1 LSSLLVLFP
10 DRADFS
16 GEQMATT
23 VAEATGAHVPA
34 RKKLRQVPASTST
47 AADTETQEDA
57 TERKDRKDKKRKKTV
72 SSEERDGDGDG
83 DDAQTIPSEKATKR
97 HKKRRRDQDTP
108 VSPAGSE
115 EEKALKDEKSTS
127 KTPRKSVAFAT
138 DVKSGDNDGA
148 QPDPTEAD
156 ESVDDDD
163 DDDNTQEGTREEKLQ
178 RKREKRE
185 QRRRDATGK
194 KASPAAPL
202 TSTGEDGAP
211 YEAPVLSYL
220 RQYYEDRSSWK
231 FQKNRETHLLKHI
244 LSLEQLPS
252 RYNRALL
259 AYLQGLKSEGAR
271 QRLRITAQGAIRS
284 DEEPKGEEQVVSG
297 DLEDKDRDG
306 EVGTEDSNAGL
317 ATAPTGSDE
326 TSEKSEGDSYAQAIQ
341 AFRANLVA
349 GTRDLDETS
358 VLDSTPV
365 DARNRLERRQRAEL
379 VLWAV
384 NGKIS
389 RSSLSAIQAGQRS
402 GPNGGDAPNATVK
415 ANQDVLAEKSS
426 ATNIKK
432 DNAPKKKK
440 RKNRTVV
447 VEISSSSESSSD
459 SEASGG

>member
-1 LSSLLVLFP
+1 
-10 DRADFS
+10 
-16 GEQMATT
+16 MATT

-34 RKKLRQVPASTST
+34 RKKLRLGPASTST
-47 AADTETQEDA
+47 VADTETREDA
-57 TERKDRKDKKRKKTV
+57 TERKDRKDKKRKKKV
-72 SSEERDGDGDG
+72 SSEEGDGDE
-83 DDAQTIPSEKATKR
+83 AQTIPSEKATKR
-97 HKKRRRDQDTP
+97 HKKRRRDQDAP
-108 VSPAGSE
+108 VSPAGRE

-156 ESVDDDD
+156 ESVDYDDDDD

-202 TSTGEDGAP
+202 TSTGDDGAP

-284 DEEPKGEEQVVSG
+284 DEEKKGEEQVVSG
-297 DLEDKDRDG
+297 DDPEHKDRDG

-326 TSEKSEGDSYAQAIQ
+326 TLEKSQRDSYAQAIQ

-349 GTRDLDETS
+349 GTRDLDEAS

-389 RSSLSAIQAGQRS
+389 RASSSAIQAGQRS
-402 GPNGGDAPNATVK
+402 GPDGGDGYSPNATVK

-459 SEASGG
+459 SEASAG